1 MPRISWMLRYEPEY
15 SKEDLVELTK
25 ELDDVGYHSVL
36 LTVHSRSQD
45 YLPKVASLLGTP
57 GKVKYMLAVRPY
69 LLSPQYFMM
78 LWSALQSM
86 EKDRVIINWVHG
98 TLGPKENFDAVLN
111 VPENMHKPM
120 IRKKHMRDFLEAL
133 DKANMFKPVDMPD
146 SLLSGGS
153 EDTLK
158 MVKEFN
164 MHLGTGYDIFLNEHE
179 RYRAMD
185 FSRTY
190 VQVSIVVRDTDEE
203 AEEVRS
209 KKVLENKN
217 LIVGSKETV
226 LKKIQELESM
236 GATDLLVSNAFSG
249 GKEERDIIHRFIKET
264 GITQ

>member
-1 MPRISWMLRYEPEY
+1 
-15 SKEDLVELTK
+15 
-25 ELDDVGYHSVL
+25 
-36 LTVHSRSQD
+36 
-45 YLPKVASLLGTP
+45 
-57 GKVKYMLAVRPY
+57 
-69 LLSPQYFMM
+69 
-78 LWSALQSM
+78 M

-164 MHLGTGYDIFLNEHE
+164 MHLGTGYDIFRNEHE

-236 GATDLLVSNAFSG
+236 GATDLLISNAFSG
-249 GKEERDIIHRFIKET
+249 GKEERDIIHRFIKEA